1 MSVARSKCF
10 YFFIIRKERFG
21 SHPCEWPFI
30 LVHEIT
36 RQILLF
42 LSLQLIYTFVATSI
56 YLNSFLA
63 ASANYKPF
71 PLPPFSMVLESSIP
85 SDLYNSTP
93 PYVFPARSKSMP
105 SLRVPTN
112 LVPSFSPFISMYTWT
127 YPLLPRAPII

>member
-1 MSVARSKCF
+1 MF
-10 YFFIIRKERFG
+10 LFFFSPREERFE

-42 LSLQLIYTFVATSI
+42 LSLQLIHVRCHEYLFKFISRSFHELQTS
-56 YLNSFLA
+56 
-63 ASANYKPF
+63 PF
-71 PLPPFSMVLESSIP
+71 TPFSMVLESSIP